1 MNSSITRRKA
11 SSLLLAKPQHLQSQ
25 CRRSI
30 QLHKRLLSSSQ
41 SLKKPESTKTSSP
54 PIPQPTKTSTPP
66 KPLHTTSDANAYLA
80 HMAAQSRLNRISR
93 PSAPTST
100 YQPETPLSLWQRSV
114 EEHQRPKH
122 LSPRT
127 GRTFDV
133 TRPSQSELTTRMNQV
148 TMICMANK
156 VAQMERRGKF
166 HERPGIKR
174 KRVRREKWRSKF
186 AKRFGAIC
194 GRVKWLSS
202 QGW

>member
-1 MNSSITRRKA
+1 MKTSITRHRA
-11 SSLLLAKPQHLQSQ
+11 SCLLLAKQLPRAIHPQ
-25 CRRSI
+25 R
-30 QLHKRLLSSSQ
+30 RLLSTSQ
-41 SLKKPESTKTSSP
+41 TSKSPEATNTSVSQPTNTKSP
-54 PIPQPTKTSTPP
+54 PAPP
-66 KPLHTTSDANAYLA
+66 RPAQTASDANAYLA
-80 HMAAQSRLNRISR
+80 QMAAQSRLNRLSR
-93 PSAPTST
+93 PSTSSTTPT

-114 EEHQRPKH
+114 EEQQRPKH

-148 TMICMANK
+148 TMVCMANK

-174 KRVRREKWRSKF
+174 KRVRRERWRAKF